1 MRLNNVTVGLQK
13 LNYMKTMMML
23 AIGAAFLTSS
33 LTAQVNLPAPSPT
46 QTIQQDFGMGEVEL
60 TYSRPSL
67 KGRPVFEVNSPIGPL
82 DKPWRT
88 GANAATKITFS
99 DEVMVGDKTLKSGSY
114 VIYTVPG
121 KSGWKVVLSKGKVYP
136 GQEGF
141 TTDNDVVALIASPQ
155 KMAAKVETFTM
166 QFANIMPES
175 CDLQLMWSNT
185 LVSFPIKTDIKTKL
199 RKQVETALAS
209 DKKPYYDAATFYYQ
223 WEKNLPK
230 ALENINKA
238 VEENKTAFWMFML
251 KARIQKDMG
260 DVADAKATAYKV
272 TELAKAAKNDDY
284 VKQASDLFK
293 KS

>member
-1 MRLNNVTVGLQK
+1 
-13 LNYMKTMMML
+13 MKTMMML
-23 AIGAAFLTSS
+23 AIGAAFLTS
-33 LTAQVNLPAPSPT
+33 AVIGQVNMPAPSPT
-46 QTIQQDFGMGEVEL
+46 QTIQQDFGMGKVEL

-67 KGRPVFEVNSPIGPL
+67 KGRPVFMVNSPIGPL

-88 GANAATKITFS
+88 GANGATKITFS
-99 DEVMVGDKTLKSGSY
+99 DEVMVGDKTLKAGSY

-121 KSGWKVVLSKGKVYP
+121 MSSWKVVVSKGKTYP
-136 GQEGF
+136 GQDGF
-141 TTDNDVVALIASPQ
+141 TTDDDVVALMASPT
-155 KMAAKVETFTM
+155 KMATKVETFTM

-175 CDLQLMWSNT
+175 CDLQMMWGNT
-185 LVSFPIKTDIKTKL
+185 AVSFPIKTDIKTKL
-199 RKQVETALAS
+199 RKQVETALES
-209 DKKPYYDAATFYYQ
+209 DKKPYYQAATYYYE

-238 VEENKTAFWMFML
+238 VEENKTAYWMFMM
-251 KARIQKDMG
+251 KAKIQKDMG
-260 DVADAKATAYKV
+260 DVAGAKTTAAKV